1 MKIVIAIPTFNRCEK
16 LKRNIESIDK
26 QIIPD
31 GVELSLAISNSAS
44 TDNTQQF
51 LTELSAHRD
60 NTFLFN
66 QQTEWTGGNYGYL
79 ESVIPEQTD
88 WVWYMGDDDYFPE
101 KTSIAS
107 MCEFLKKND
116 SDQDFIF
123 VHACQ
128 AQRSR
133 SSGQVFKADV
143 LDLCNEFGYIEMLG
157 WISSIVMRAKPF
169 KNALRKIDKRVQVAR
184 TEPLLG
190 NSQSAF
196 FHSSYFLEEIYHKK
210 GAFID
215 LPFIEPQDESM
226 TEETRQRWQ
235 NENMGERYIYVVD
248 DLIRLRE
255 MGLPLTNLP
264 SQFFRYHKYHLWDRF
279 LIYQLSTLEAF
290 GQGNKTDLVEVSMQR
305 FAKNWERI
313 LEIIPFINGAD
324 TQKHLNIQFEI
335 AIGLCNLFIEKKF
348 DPMVRE
354 LIMRQIELNSVETY
368 DFNIKQDHHS
378 INMTDVM
385 QNSKIEIYETEPL
398 QYTSHNGNF

>member
-1 MKIVIAIPTFNRCEK
+1 MILREGSSINESCSRMKIVIAIPTFNRCEK

-184 TEPLLG
+184 TEPLLS

-255 MGLPLTNLP
+255 TGLPLTNLP
-264 SQFFRYHKYHLWDRF
+264 LQFFKYHKYHLWDRF
-279 LIYQLSTLEAF
+279 IIYQISA
-290 GQGNKTDLVEVSMQR
+290 
-305 FAKNWERI
+305 AI
-313 LEIIPFINGAD
+313 
-324 TQKHLNIQFEI
+324 EI
-335 AIGLCNLFIEKKF
+335 AQKNDPKLISIYKPKFLQNWRRIETIATMLDKSEIQKWLIVVTRNAQAQCDLLFSNPDDNKILGLLAETRKYLTLGCYDYSLDHSEHKIFRS
-348 DPMVRE
+348 DP
-354 LIMRQIELNSVETY
+354 
-368 DFNIKQDHHS
+368 
-378 INMTDVM
+378 
-385 QNSKIEIYETEPL
+385 
-398 QYTSHNGNF
+398 

>member
-1 MKIVIAIPTFNRCEK
+1 MILREGSSINESCSRMKIVIAIPTFNRCEK
-16 LKRNIESIDK
+16 LKRSIESIDK

-44 TDNTQQF
+44 TDSTQQF

-66 QQTEWTGGNYGYL
+66 QQTDWTGGNYGYL

-107 MCEFLKKND
+107 MYEFLKKND
-116 SDQDFIF
+116 SDQDFVF

-133 SSGQVFKADV
+133 SSGQILKADV
-143 LDLCNEFGYIEMLG
+143 LSLCNEFGYIEMFG

-169 KNALRKIDKRVQVAR
+169 KNALRKIDKRVQIAR
-184 TEPLLG
+184 TEPPLG
-190 NSQSAF
+190 NSHSAF

-264 SQFFRYHKYHLWDRF
+264 SQFFKYHKYHLWDRF
-279 LIYQLSTLEAF
+279 
-290 GQGNKTDLVEVSMQR
+290 
-305 FAKNWERI
+305 
-313 LEIIPFINGAD
+313 IIFQISAA
-324 TQKHLNIQFEI
+324 IEI
-335 AIGLCNLFIEKKF
+335 AQKNDPKLISIYKPKFLQNWRRIETMATMLGKSEIQKWLIIVTRNAQAQCDLLFSNPDDNKILGLITETRKYLTLGCYDYNLDYAE
-348 DPMVRE
+348 
-354 LIMRQIELNSVETY
+354 Q
-368 DFNIKQDHHS
+368 
-378 INMTDVM
+378 
-385 QNSKIEIYETEPL
+385 KI
-398 QYTSHNGNF
+398 FRADA

>member
-184 TEPLLG
+184 TEPPLG

-264 SQFFRYHKYHLWDRF
+264 SQFFKYHKYHLWDRF
-279 LIYQLSTLEAF
+279 ISFQISAAIEIAQKNDPKLTNIY
-290 GQGNKTDLVEVSMQR
+290 KQR
-305 FAKNWERI
+305 FLQNWRRIETMATMLGKSEIQKWLIIVTRNAQAQCDLLFSDPDDKNI
-313 LEIIPFINGAD
+313 LGLITETRRYLTLGCYNYKLDYAE
-324 TQKHLNIQFEI
+324 QKIF
-335 AIGLCNLFIEKKF
+335 
-348 DPMVRE
+348 R
-354 LIMRQIELNSVETY
+354 
-368 DFNIKQDHHS
+368 
-378 INMTDVM
+378 TDA
-385 QNSKIEIYETEPL
+385 
-398 QYTSHNGNF
+398 